1 MFFPLLLGYTVTSVV
16 SAQSGQLYVAG
27 APRFNHTGK
36 VIVFTLK
43 NTGELTILHSLKGH
57 QVKVWLTHMYVRL
70 CLIACTF
77 TCIFYT
83 HWISSSS
90 KDFVLINYL
99 ACTHCLSQLSCII
112 IGRLDQFCFWFYL
125 LQILKKYEQC
135 NSFLAQPSKYD
146 LITWYIFLILH
157 KFSSAGRK

>member
-1 MFFPLLLGYTVTSVV
+1 MDPSCWIIGIVMFFFPLLLGYTVTSVV
-16 SAQSGQLYVAG
+16 SARSGQLYVAG

-57 QVKVWLTHMYVRL
+57 QVKVWLTH
-70 CLIACTF
+70 IQCTF

-90 KDFVLINYL
+90 KDFALINYL
-99 ACTHCLSQLSCII
+99 ACTHCLSSHVLL
-112 IGRLDQFCFWFYL
+112 LDVWANFGCF
-125 LQILKKYEQC
+125 
-135 NSFLAQPSKYD
+135 
-146 LITWYIFLILH
+146 
-157 KFSSAGRK
+157 